1 MTEFDIKLVLP
12 ESLALEAEANGLL
25 TPKAIESLLRS
36 EIRRRRVNDL
46 FDAADRLS
54 TLDAQP
60 LTPEEVEAEI
70 EAVRKSK
77 RGTDEGRH

>member
-1 MTEFDIKLVLP
+1 MTEVDIKLVLP
-12 ESLALEAEANGLL
+12 DSLALEAEANGLL

-36 EIRRRRVNDL
+36 EIRRRSVNDL
-46 FDAADRLS
+46 FAAADRVS
-54 TLDAQP
+54 ALDAPP

-77 RGTDEGRH
+77 RETDEGCR